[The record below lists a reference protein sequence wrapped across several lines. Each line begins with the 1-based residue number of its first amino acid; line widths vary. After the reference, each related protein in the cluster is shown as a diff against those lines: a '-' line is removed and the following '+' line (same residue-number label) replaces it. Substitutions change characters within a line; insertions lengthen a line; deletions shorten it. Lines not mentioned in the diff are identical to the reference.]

1 MPEPKTDPEEKHDV
15 RVIVSSL
22 GNERRNVLF
31 KDQNTEEAQKIVG
44 IVSAAFGTI
53 RTNEALLLTGS
64 DGQILFAH
72 LSNVVFVEVQV
83 D

>member
-1 MPEPKTDPEEKHDV
+1 MSEEVEETHEV
-15 RVIVSSL
+15 RVVISSL
-22 GNERRNVLF
+22 GNERRTLVF
-31 KDQNTEEAQKIVG
+31 KDQTTEETQKIIG
-44 IVSAAFGTI
+44 TVSGSFGTI

-72 LSNVVFVEVQV
+72 LNNVVFVEVQV